1 MPSPT
6 RPSTVLFLVDLHIP
20 PSGDSLAPARRVE
33 LVTELDRVWL
43 GKPLR
48 EALIVPALSSEEAG
62 GSGKTSDEALAAQ
75 ADQCS
80 VEVEGVK
87 LIDLMVPADTFA
99 KPYGSSVSVSI
110 ELPHGC

>member
-1 MPSPT
+1 
-6 RPSTVLFLVDLHIP
+6 
-20 PSGDSLAPARRVE
+20 
-33 LVTELDRVWL
+33 
-43 GKPLR
+43 
-48 EALIVPALSSEEAG
+48 VPALSSEEAG